1 MYKLTLIGALTAL
14 AGCENY
20 TDQTS
25 SCFDRSGKPVV
36 SRNSPSPAFLFA
48 PDFFVPE
55 VSRNSHDPDCLF
67 RPIGSGA

>member
-1 MYKLTLIGALTAL
+1 MYKLTLIAALAPL

-25 SCFDRSGKPVV
+25 PCFDRSGKPVV
-36 SRNSPSPAFLFA
+36 SRNSTSPALSFA
-48 PDFFVPE
+48 PDFIVPE

-67 RPIGSGA
+67 RSVGSGA

>member
-1 MYKLTLIGALTAL
+1 MYKLILVGALTVL

-25 SCFDRSGKPVV
+25 PCFDRSGKPVV
-36 SRNSPSPAFLFA
+36 SRNNSPALSFA
-48 PDFFVPE
+48 PDLLAPE

-67 RPIGSGA
+67 RSVGSGA

>member
-1 MYKLTLIGALTAL
+1 MYKLILIGALTAL

-25 SCFDRSGKPVV
+25 PCFDRSGKPVV
-36 SRNSPSPAFLFA
+36 SRNSPSPVLSFA
-48 PDFFVPE
+48 PDFIVPE

-67 RPIGSGA
+67 RPVGADA